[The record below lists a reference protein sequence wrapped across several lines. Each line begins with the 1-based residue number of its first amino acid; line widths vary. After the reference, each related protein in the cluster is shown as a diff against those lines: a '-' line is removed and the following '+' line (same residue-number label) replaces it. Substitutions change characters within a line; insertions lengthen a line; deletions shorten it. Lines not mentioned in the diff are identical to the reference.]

1 MTQKSLD
8 FSAPSESLG
17 GKPLSSGERL
27 LLALAEDLDLKKSI
41 KKLDITMDE
50 ARELLL
56 GLVHAKRPPVRRTP
70 SKSAVPK
77 AIAPRPC
84 PSSKGGNTYEL
95 YVDGGSRGNPG
106 PSGAGAV
113 IKGPDGTVVKRLK
126 KGLGMG
132 TNNRA
137 EYMALIMGVEAARK
151 LGAER
156 LCIYADSELMVR
168 QISGRYK
175 VKSPVLQPLYKRAR
189 GLLSSFKTFKITHI
203 PRALNSEADGLA
215 NEAMDAAGR

>member
-1 MTQKSLD
+1 MSQ
-8 FSAPSESLG
+8 
-17 GKPLSSGERL
+17 KPLDSFPLSDPVDETSLSIGERL
-27 LLALAEDLDLKKSI
+27 LLALAENLDLKKSI

-56 GLVHAKRPPVRRTP
+56 GLVRAKRPRPRKTP
-70 SKSAVPK
+70 SKAAVPGG
-77 AIAPRPC
+77 ISVGTC
-84 PSSKGGNTYEL
+84 PSSKGGNAYEL

-126 KGLGMG
+126 KRLGMG

-156 LCIYADSELMVR
+156 LHIYADSELMVR

-175 VKSPVLQPLYKRAR
+175 VKSPILQPLYKRAR
-189 GLLSSFKTFKITHI
+189 GLLSFFDVYKITHI

-215 NEAMDAAGR
+215 NEAMDAAG

>member
-1 MTQKSLD
+1 MSQKSLD
-8 FSAPSESLG
+8 SF
-17 GKPLSSGERL
+17 PLSVPIDETSLSIGERL

-56 GLVHAKRPPVRRTP
+56 GLIHAKRPLLRGSP
-70 SKSAVPK
+70 SKAAVPK
-77 AIAPRPC
+77 AVSARPR
-84 PSSKGGNTYEL
+84 PSSKGRNAYEL

-113 IKGPDGTVVKRLK
+113 IKGPDGTVVKRMK
-126 KGLGMG
+126 KRLGMG

-151 LGAER
+151 LGAESLR
-156 LCIYADSELMVR
+156 IYADSELMVR

-175 VKSPVLQPLYKRAR
+175 VKSPILQPLYKRAI
-189 GLLSSFKTFKITHI
+189 GLLSSFDSYKISHI

-215 NEAMDAAGR
+215 NEAMDAAG